1 MNETIKSI
9 KCRRSIR
16 NYQTAEIPEDV
27 LEELI
32 DCARLAP
39 TARNTQPWEFIII
52 KDKDTLDNI
61 GRLASHGPF
70 IKDAAACIIVCSD
83 DYDYFLEDCSAATE
97 NILVAAQSLGIGSCW
112 VAGHGKKYAEQI
124 KEMLN
129 IPKDIHVVSLIPL
142 GYPGNNAPGVKK
154 RELNDVIHWNHF

>member
-9 KCRRSIR
+9 KSRRSVR
-16 NYQTAEIPEDV
+16 NYQTAEIPKEI

-61 GRLASHGPF
+61 GKLASHGHF
-70 IKDAAACIIVCSD
+70 IKDAAACIIVCS
-83 DYDYFLEDCSAATE
+83 
-97 NILVAAQSLGIGSCW
+97 
-112 VAGHGKKYAEQI
+112 
-124 KEMLN
+124 
-129 IPKDIHVVSLIPL
+129 
-142 GYPGNNAPGVKK
+142 
-154 RELNDVIHWNHF
+154 